1 MKNIFPTAIAAAL
14 CLLSTPLQA
23 DSLHNCDSIE
33 QFKELLNA
41 GADVN
46 ALDVKGL
53 SPLHRCLSARN
64 CKMLLDAGA
73 NPNILSKNGA
83 NPLHYCNNKEV
94 AELLIAAGANVN
106 NRDNYDSTPLHACL
120 NADVCRA
127 LLAAGADVNARD
139 IDGHTP
145 LHLSDAPEISR
156 LLIQAG
162 ANVNGANKYG
172 TEILYSA
179 SVRGATE
186 AVRVLL
192 ENGAVIKNED
202 ALMQE
207 VCYMGHAEIAEL
219 LLKHGAKVTPVDQD
233 NNTLLHYACKH
244 PMYSYTLEDT
254 FETRHLLIQ
263 QLLNAGCD
271 PNACNKYGNTPL
283 HTAIAGNAG
292 RKCIEV
298 LLAAGAN
305 PQAKGTLVHRTDNSE
320 VEEFVVEAEDATL
333 LHIAARN
340 QSYQNIPLLL
350 AAGVDTQAKDS
361 KGRTAADISRSYPIY
376 EHEVA
381 AVIDLLLNGSEQAII
396 QYAIEND
403 DLVLIRT
410 LKKRGV
416 NLTQKLTVNRK
427 ETSPLHLVKSV
438 EMAQELIAAGA
449 DVNATNE
456 KGQTPLFVAP
466 DAEITRLLLANG
478 ADIHHIDK
486 MRGTAL
492 NWNIFARSSEEIEIL
507 LEAGAELNPQNAE
520 PPLHVA
526 CRCCNLSAVQLLLS
540 KGADLQLKNH
550 QGYTAK
556 EIAEKYR
563 QTKVLK
569 LLEEYTNKPAAE

>member
-14 CLLSTPLQA
+14 CLLSSPLQA
-23 DSLHNCDSIE
+23 DSLYNCDSIE
-33 QFKELLNA
+33 RFKELLNA

-73 NPNILSKNGA
+73 NPNILSKNEA

-106 NRDNYDSTPLHACL
+106 NRDNYDCTPLHACL

-139 IDGHTP
+139 IYGYTP
-145 LHLSDAPEISR
+145 LHLSDDPEISR

-162 ANVNGANKYG
+162 ANVNDTNNYG
-172 TEILYSA
+172 TDILNSA

-192 ENGAVIKNED
+192 ENGAVIKNAD

-207 VCYMGHAEIAEL
+207 VCYKGHAELAAL
-219 LLKHGAKVTPVDQD
+219 LLKHGAKVTPVDKD

-244 PMYSYTLEDT
+244 PMYSFTLEDT

-263 QLLNAGCD
+263 LLLNAGCD

-298 LLAAGAN
+298 LLASGAN
-305 PQAKGTLVHRTDNSE
+305 PQAKGSLVRRTDD
-320 VEEFVVEAEDATL
+320 EEENTFVVEAENATP
-333 LHIAARN
+333 LHFAA
-340 QSYQNIPLLL
+340 QSKSYTNVPLLL
-350 AAGVDTQAKDS
+350 AAGVEPQAKDS
-361 KGRTAADISRSYPIY
+361 KGRTAIDIFRCHENYGY
-376 EHEVA
+376 EGAEA
-381 AVIDLLLNGSEQAII
+381 IDLLINCSEQKLI
-396 QYAIEND
+396 QYAVENN

-416 NLTQKLTVNRK
+416 NLNQKLTIDK
-427 ETSPLHLVKSV
+427 SETTPLHLASSV
-438 EMAQELIAAGA
+438 EMVQELISAGA
-449 DVNATNE
+449 DVNAANAR
-456 KGQTPLFVAP
+456 GLTPLFCSQG
-466 DAEITRLLLANG
+466 AEITRLLLSSGANVN
-478 ADIHHIDK
+478 HTDK
-486 MRGTAL
+486 AGGTAL
-492 NWNIFARSSEEIEIL
+492 NRKIFIRSSEEIVIL
-507 LEAGAELNPQNAE
+507 LEAGAELNPQNAQ

-526 CRCCNLSAVQLLLS
+526 CVCGNVSAVQLLLD
-540 KGADLQLKNH
+540 KGADLQLKNNR
-550 QGYTAK
+550 GFTAK
-556 EIAEKYR
+556 QMAEKYK